1 MTTNTARV
9 ILLLLIGVILFTRL
23 NAPAVPA
30 EIGSTPRPLPPAGTA
45 TGQAQALEGETPAAV
60 SLRRPDETAETAR
73 AWNFCWARVEYAA
86 VAGRRAHL
94 RVSGRANT
102 LTLQTG
108 SGIFTYATPDVCSG
122 GSCAVDLATPGPYTV
137 RFDGCEPVYLGG

>member
-1 MTTNTARV
+1 MTRARLA
-9 ILLLLIGVILFTRL
+9 LLGLVALVLYARL
-23 NAPAVPA
+23 SAPALTAGVGA
-30 EIGSTPRPLPPAGTA
+30 NPRPSPPAAAAAGGSRA
-45 TGQAQALEGETPAAV
+45 PEGETPGAV

-73 AWNFCWARVEYAA
+73 PWNFCRARVEYAA

-108 SGIFTYATPDVCSG
+108 SGIFTYAAPDVCSG
-122 GSCAVDLATPGPYTV
+122 GGCAVDLATPGPYTV